1 MKNQEKG
8 FGKFIFPGDGAW
20 AEVLRDPPE
29 PHFLE
34 KSRKG
39 ASKPN
44 FPGARAWAKA
54 LRDSRTHH
62 FIDKSRKRAFS
73 AESVAGAWAKALWDL
88 TKPHLNVKWEKGAA
102 RKLFSL
108 RQQVKDNL

>member
-8 FGKFIFPGDGAW
+8 FGKLIFPGAGAW

-54 LRDSRTHH
+54 LRDSRKHH
-62 FIDKSRKRAFS
+62 FVDKIRKIAFSSGIFGRGLGKGPVGFNEASFEREMGKGSRKKTIFS
-73 AESVAGAWAKALWDL
+73 AATS
-88 TKPHLNVKWEKGAA
+88 
-102 RKLFSL
+102 
-108 RQQVKDNL
+108 